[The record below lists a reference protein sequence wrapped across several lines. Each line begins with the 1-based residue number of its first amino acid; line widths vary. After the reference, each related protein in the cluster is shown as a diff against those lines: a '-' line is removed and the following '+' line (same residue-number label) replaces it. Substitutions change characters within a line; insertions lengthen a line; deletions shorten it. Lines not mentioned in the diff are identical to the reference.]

1 MRMRLLVVLG
11 CLIIA
16 GCATES
22 DGETEAVTDS
32 LTQQQRDSAIG
43 ASGLP
48 GAGGV
53 NRALDASRAA
63 EERAA
68 RMDSIQP

>member
-1 MRMRLLVVLG
+1 MRTRLLLVIT
-11 CLIIA
+11 CLAFA
-16 GCATES
+16 GCAGTDAES
-22 DGETEAVTDS
+22 EAPADT
-32 LTQQQRDSAIG
+32 LTQHQRDSAIG

-48 GAGGV
+48 GASAV

-63 EERAA
+63 EDRAA